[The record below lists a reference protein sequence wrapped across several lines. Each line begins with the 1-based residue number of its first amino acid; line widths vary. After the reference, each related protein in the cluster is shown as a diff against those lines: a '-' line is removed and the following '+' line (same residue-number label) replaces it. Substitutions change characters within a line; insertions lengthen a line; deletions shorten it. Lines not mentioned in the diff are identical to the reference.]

1 MVNIPKGTK
10 DVLPAEAF
18 KWQFVEGAA
27 RTLAE
32 LYGAK
37 EVRTPVFEHTELF
50 ARAVGDVTDIVTKE
64 MYTFDDKGGRSLTLK
79 PEGTAG
85 VVRSFIENSLDV
97 SLPLK
102 TFYIT
107 PVYRYERPQAGRYRE
122 HHQFGAEFF
131 GSPTYDFDFEVL
143 SFAHAFLAKTG
154 VKGITL
160 YVNSIGCDSCRR
172 EYNAALRGFLT
183 AHSESLCADC
193 RTRAEKNPLRAL
205 DCKNVNCRKIL
216 DNAPKI
222 SDYLCDDCKAHFSGL
237 LALLDSQSIAYKVD
251 AELVRGLDYYTKTVF
266 EFKAEN
272 GLTVLGGGRYDNLV
286 GELGG
291 KPTACVGFGCGLE
304 RLIAYLDAENA
315 IPQET
320 PPVLYVAAQFDGAR
334 DFCRDV
340 AFELRGK
347 GISCDYD
354 LMSRSLKAQLKFAD
368 KRAFTYVAVVGESE
382 MSSGVMTLKRM
393 SDGEQTQLRREEI
406 ADFLTR
412 DNG

>member
-10 DVLPAEAF
+10 DVLPAEAY
-18 KWQFVEGAA
+18 KWQFVESAA

-37 EVRTPVFEHTELF
+37 EIRTPVFEHTELF

-143 SFAHAFLAKTG
+143 SFAHAFLEKTG
-154 VKGITL
+154 VKGVTL
-160 YVNSIGCDSCRR
+160 YVNSIGCDNCRR

-183 AHSESLCADC
+183 AHNDNLCADC

-237 LALLDSQSIAYKVD
+237 LALLDSHAIAYKVD
-251 AELVRGLDYYTKTVF
+251 PELVRGLDYYTKTVF
-266 EFKAEN
+266 EFKAES

-286 GELGG
+286 SELGG

-315 IPQET
+315 IPVET

-340 AFELRGK
+340 AFELRAK

-382 MSSGVMTLKRM
+382 MTSGIVTLKRM
-393 SDGEQTQLRREEI
+393 KDGEQTQLKREEI
-406 ADFLTR
+406 ADFLSR
-412 DNG
+412 ENG